1 MTGSV
6 EDAHPTAGRLAALL
20 IDASTEAIS
29 AAGGHAGGIYL
40 RSRTPG
46 LLRLAVLA
54 GLPGP
59 LFRPWWRLHAD
70 RPFPVADA
78 YRLGVQVILPNAT
91 ETMRRYPQFAAGL
104 PFQFGSL
111 YVPVVAGAT
120 TYGVL
125 TVLRPAVTDAAEVL
139 SGRDRVVRLAQEL
152 AEALRGLEDEDPDQ
166 VAWDGEPVCLR
177 PPTAST
183 SVGRVGRFAW
193 DPETTYITLDED
205 LHTLLGV
212 PPSEFAGTIEAFAE
226 AVAPSDA
233 HRILATLRDTAVGRP
248 PALPLYLR
256 DEDGELRLLDLWN
269 ACEPPAAPAVRGV
282 VVAPGPAPTADS
294 AADLL
299 PEGVF
304 CVDRLGLVV
313 YANPRAAQLL
323 GRPRAELV
331 GRDLWEAVPWLARP
345 DFEDHLR
352 AALLTPDPVHFH
364 LVRPPGGEP
373 QTGSTVRGPELLE
386 PEPRPPE
393 RDSSAE
399 PSVRG
404 PGAGPTAGKPGAGST
419 VPEPETGSPAR
430 DTSAE
435 PGAEEPGPGRAPAPR
450 EPERDA
456 GARPTAAEPGPGPT
470 AQEARQPQSV
480 HDAGTTPTAGEPGPG
495 WTAQDARQPQ
505 SVQGA
510 GTKPTT
516 GEPGAGPTAQ
526 EARQPQSVHDAG
538 TTPTTGEPGPGPTAQ
553 GPQAPHSVH
562 HTGTTPTTGEPGPG
576 PTAQGPQAPHSVHH
590 TGTTPTAKGSESPL
604 PTRDAGS
611 PSRAHGTGS
620 PPPAQDTGPPP
631 PADHPGS
638 PRPAPDPGPPPP
650 ATPHI
655 APTQDTSASPQPYEG
670 DWLALSV
677 HSGPDRLTCTVRP
690 ASRVPDSPAGQEMSE
705 GGVSPLA
712 PLYRPIALAI
722 ALTEASTA
730 RQVSAVVM
738 RELLP
743 AFGGRRLAIYLL
755 QERHLY
761 LEWEAGFPKGFL
773 APFEGVDLGAR
784 LPGVETLTTGRPLFF
799 DSMEQLTAAYPGI
812 PLDAAEGARAFLPLI
827 ASGRPVGSCILG
839 FDRPRSFS
847 TEERTVLTAL
857 AGLIAH
863 AMEKAQR
870 YESETVLARGLQQAL
885 LPRRLAAH
893 PLLETTGRYLPG
905 TAGMEVGGD
914 WYDVVESGDGLALV
928 IGDVQGHGVQA
939 AATMGQL
946 RTAVRAFALGDRPPD
961 EVLSSTNHLLIDLD
975 PGLFASC
982 CYIRL
987 DPATGVAR
995 AARAGHPPPLLRSP
1009 DGRTRVLDLPGGV
1022 VLGVAPRA
1030 RYPVTELRMEPG
1042 AILALYTDG
1051 LVEKPGSDIDQGI
1064 TALRVAL
1071 AKAGA
1076 PAARPGSRFLAG
1088 VADRLT
1094 ATARHA
1100 LDRPDDI
1107 ALLLATR
1114 RATPTRSP

>member
-1 MTGSV
+1 MTGSG
-6 EDAHPTAGRLAALL
+6 EDAHPTAGRLTALL

-29 AAGGHAGGIYL
+29 AAGGHSGGVYL

-46 LLRLAVLA
+46 LLRLAVLS

-59 LFRPWWRLHAD
+59 LFRPWWRLHVD

-78 YRLGVQVILPNAT
+78 YRLGVQVVLPNAT

-111 YVPVVAGAT
+111 YVPVVGGST

-139 SGRDRVVRLAQEL
+139 SEHDRVVRLAQEL
-152 AEALRGLEDEDPDQ
+152 GAALRGLEDAHPDQ
-166 VAWDGEPVCLR
+166 VAWDGEPICLR

-183 SVGRVGRFAW
+183 SLGRAGRFAW
-193 DPETTYITLDED
+193 DPETADITLDED
-205 LHTLLGV
+205 LHTLLGT
-212 PPSEFAGTIEAFAE
+212 PPSEFPGTVEAFAE
-226 AVAPSDA
+226 AVAPTDA
-233 HRILATLRDTAVGRP
+233 HRILATLRDTAAGRP

-256 DEDGELRLLDLWN
+256 AEDGALRLLDLWN
-269 ACEPPAAPAVRGV
+269 AYEPPAAPAVRGV
-282 VVAPGPAPTADS
+282 VVAPGPGPTADS

-299 PEGVF
+299 PDGVF

-331 GRDLWEAVPWLARP
+331 GRDLWEAVPWLRRP

-364 LVRPPGGEP
+364 LVRP
-373 QTGSTVRGPELLE
+373 
-386 PEPRPPE
+386 
-393 RDSSAE
+393 SAQE
-399 PSVRG
+399 SETR
-404 PGAGPTAGKPGAGST
+404 PTAQD
-419 VPEPETGSPAR
+419 TGSPL
-430 DTSAE
+430 SA
-435 PGAEEPGPGRAPAPR
+435 
-450 EPERDA
+450 
-456 GARPTAAEPGPGPT
+456 
-470 AQEARQPQSV
+470 
-480 HDAGTTPTAGEPGPG
+480 HDAGSRPSGQDSGPPPPT
-495 WTAQDARQPQ
+495 Q
-505 SVQGA
+505 
-510 GTKPTT
+510 
-516 GEPGAGPTAQ
+516 
-526 EARQPQSVHDAG
+526 
-538 TTPTTGEPGPGPTAQ
+538 
-553 GPQAPHSVH
+553 
-562 HTGTTPTTGEPGPG
+562 
-576 PTAQGPQAPHSVHH
+576 
-590 TGTTPTAKGSESPL
+590 
-604 PTRDAGS
+604 DAGS
-611 PSRAHGTGS
+611 PLSARDA
-620 PPPAQDTGPPP
+620 GPPP
-631 PADHPGS
+631 PTQ
-638 PRPAPDPGPPPP
+638 DPGPPPP
-650 ATPHI
+650 TQNAGPPP
-655 APTQDTSASPQPYEG
+655 PTQDPEPAQQSYGGE
-670 DWLALSV
+670 WLALSV

-690 ASRVPDSPAGQEMSE
+690 ASRVKDSPEGQETAELSETGMSA
-705 GGVSPLA
+705 LA

-722 ALTEASTA
+722 ALTEAVTA

-761 LEWEAGFPKGFL
+761 LEWETGFPKGFL
-773 APFEGVDLGAR
+773 APFEGVDLGTH

-799 DSMEQLTAAYPGI
+799 DSMEQLTATYPGI
-812 PLDAAEGARAFLPLI
+812 PLDATEGARAFLPLI
-827 ASGRPVGSCILG
+827 ASGRAVGSCILG

-870 YESETVLARGLQQAL
+870 YESETALARGLQQAL

-893 PLLETTGRYLPG
+893 PQLETTGRYLPG

-946 RTAVRAFALGDRPPD
+946 RSAVRAFALGDRPPD
-961 EVLSSTNHLLIDLD
+961 EVMSSTNHLLIDLD

-1022 VLGVAPRA
+1022 VLGVAPKA

-1051 LVEKPGSDIDQGI
+1051 LVERPGSDIDEGI

-1076 PAARPGSRFLAG
+1076 PAARPGGRFLAG

-1114 RATPTRSP
+1114 RAAPPPGPH

>member
-6 EDAHPTAGRLAALL
+6 KEAHSAAGRLAALL

-29 AAGGHAGGIYL
+29 AAGGHAGGVYL

-46 LLRLAVLA
+46 VLRLAVLS

-59 LFRPWWRLHAD
+59 LFRPWWRLHVD
-70 RPFPVADA
+70 SPFPVADS
-78 YRLGVQVILPNAT
+78 YRLGVQVVLPNAT
-91 ETMRRYPQFAAGL
+91 ETMRRYAQFAAGL
-104 PFQFGSL
+104 PFHFGSL
-111 YVPVVAGAT
+111 YVPVVSGST

-125 TVLRPAVTDAAEVL
+125 TVLRPAVTDAADLL
-139 SGRDRVVRLAQEL
+139 SERDRVVRLAQEL
-152 AEALRGLEDEDPDQ
+152 GAALRSLEEEDSDQ
-166 VAWDGEPVCLR
+166 VAWDGEPMYLR

-193 DPETTYITLDED
+193 DPTTTAITLDED

-212 PPSEFAGTIEAFAE
+212 PPSEFPGTAEAFAD

-233 HRILATLRDTAVGRP
+233 HRILGTLRDTAAGRP

-256 DEDGELRLLDLWN
+256 DADGALRLLDLWT
-269 ACEPPAAPAVRGV
+269 AHDPPAAPAVRGV

-299 PEGVF
+299 PDGVF
-304 CVDRLGLVV
+304 CLDRLGLVV

-323 GRPRAELV
+323 GRPRTELV
-331 GRDLWEAVPWLARP
+331 GRDLWEAVPWLGRP

-352 AALLTPDPVHFH
+352 AALLAPDPVHFH
-364 LVRPPGGEP
+364 LERPRLREAADEAGVEGTGPGVQGSGAQGGPGVRGDAGQHEAQAQGTAPEHEP
-373 QTGSTVRGPELLE
+373 QAQGTASEHEPQAHSTAARQEAQVRGTAAREVPS
-386 PEPRPPE
+386 RST
-393 RDSSAE
+393 SS
-399 PSVRG
+399 PQ
-404 PGAGPTAGKPGAGST
+404 
-419 VPEPETGSPAR
+419 
-430 DTSAE
+430 DTD
-435 PGAEEPGPGRAPAPR
+435 PAP
-450 EPERDA
+450 
-456 GARPTAAEPGPGPT
+456 
-470 AQEARQPQSV
+470 QS
-480 HDAGTTPTAGEPGPG
+480 
-495 WTAQDARQPQ
+495 
-505 SVQGA
+505 
-510 GTKPTT
+510 
-516 GEPGAGPTAQ
+516 
-526 EARQPQSVHDAG
+526 
-538 TTPTTGEPGPGPTAQ
+538 
-553 GPQAPHSVH
+553 
-562 HTGTTPTTGEPGPG
+562 
-576 PTAQGPQAPHSVHH
+576 
-590 TGTTPTAKGSESPL
+590 
-604 PTRDAGS
+604 
-611 PSRAHGTGS
+611 
-620 PPPAQDTGPPP
+620 
-631 PADHPGS
+631 
-638 PRPAPDPGPPPP
+638 
-650 ATPHI
+650 
-655 APTQDTSASPQPYEG
+655 YEG

-677 HSGPDRLTCTVRP
+677 YPGPDRLTCTVRP
-690 ASRVPDSPAGQEMSE
+690 ASRVADSPAGH
-705 GGVSPLA
+705 GGAEAAETGASPLA

-722 ALTEASTA
+722 ALSEAVTA

-743 AFGGRRLAIYLL
+743 AFSGRRLAIYLL
-755 QERHLY
+755 QDRHLY
-761 LEWEAGFPKGFL
+761 LAWESGFPKGFL
-773 APFEGVDLGAR
+773 APFDGVGLEAR
-784 LPGVETLTTGRPLFF
+784 LPGVETLTSGRPLFF
-799 DSMEQLTAAYPGI
+799 DSMEELTTAYPGI
-812 PLDAAEGARAFLPLI
+812 ALDATEGARVFLPLI
-827 ASGRPVGSCILG
+827 ASGRSVGSCILG

-870 YESETVLARGLQQAL
+870 YESESALARGLQQVL
-885 LPRRLAAH
+885 LPRRLSAH

-905 TAGMEVGGD
+905 TAGMDVGGD

-946 RTAVRAFALGDRPPD
+946 RSAVRAFALGDRPPD
-961 EVLSSTNHLLIDLD
+961 EVMSSTNHLLIDLD

-987 DPATGVAR
+987 DPATGLAR
-995 AARAGHPPPLLRSP
+995 AARAGHPPPLLRRP

-1022 VLGVAPRA
+1022 VLGVDPRA
-1030 RYPVTELRMEPG
+1030 RYPVTEFQVDPG
-1042 AILALYTDG
+1042 TVLALYTDG
-1051 LVEKPGSDIDQGI
+1051 LVERPGCDIDEGI

-1076 PAARPGSRFLAG
+1076 PAARPGQRFLAG

-1100 LDRPDDI
+1100 PDRPDDI

-1114 RATPTRSP
+1114 RAEPSSGTH

>member
-1 MTGSV
+1 MTGSG
-6 EDAHPTAGRLAALL
+6 EDAHPTAGRLTALL

-29 AAGGHAGGIYL
+29 AAGGHSGGVYL

-46 LLRLAVLA
+46 LLRLAVLS

-78 YRLGVQVILPNAT
+78 YRLGVQVVLPNAT

-111 YVPVVAGAT
+111 YVPVVSGST

-139 SGRDRVVRLAQEL
+139 SEHDRVVRLAQEL
-152 AEALRGLEDEDPDQ
+152 GAALRGLEDAHPDQ

-183 SVGRVGRFAW
+183 SLGRAGRFAW
-193 DPETTYITLDED
+193 DPETADITLDED
-205 LHTLLGV
+205 LHTLLGT
-212 PPSEFAGTIEAFAE
+212 PPSEFPGTVEAFAD
-226 AVAPSDA
+226 AVAPTDA
-233 HRILATLRDTAVGRP
+233 HRILATLRDTAAGRP

-256 DEDGELRLLDLWN
+256 AEDGALRLLDLWN
-269 ACEPPAAPAVRGV
+269 AYEPPAAPAVRGV
-282 VVAPGPAPTADS
+282 VVAPGPGPTADS

-299 PEGVF
+299 PDGVF

-331 GRDLWEAVPWLARP
+331 GRDLWEAVPWLRRP

-352 AALLTPDPVHFH
+352 AALLAPDPVHFH
-364 LVRPPGGEP
+364 LVRP
-373 QTGSTVRGPELLE
+373 
-386 PEPRPPE
+386 
-393 RDSSAE
+393 SAQE
-399 PSVRG
+399 SGTR
-404 PGAGPTAGKPGAGST
+404 PTAQD
-419 VPEPETGSPAR
+419 TGSPP
-430 DTSAE
+430 SA
-435 PGAEEPGPGRAPAPR
+435 
-450 EPERDA
+450 
-456 GARPTAAEPGPGPT
+456 
-470 AQEARQPQSV
+470 
-480 HDAGTTPTAGEPGPG
+480 
-495 WTAQDARQPQ
+495 
-505 SVQGA
+505 
-510 GTKPTT
+510 
-516 GEPGAGPTAQ
+516 
-526 EARQPQSVHDAG
+526 
-538 TTPTTGEPGPGPTAQ
+538 
-553 GPQAPHSVH
+553 
-562 HTGTTPTTGEPGPG
+562 
-576 PTAQGPQAPHSVHH
+576 
-590 TGTTPTAKGSESPL
+590 
-604 PTRDAGS
+604 RDAGS
-611 PSRAHGTGS
+611 PPSGQDHGSLPPAQDTGS
-620 PPPAQDTGPPP
+620 PPPAQNAGPPP
-631 PADHPGS
+631 S
-638 PRPAPDPGPPPP
+638 TQDPGPPPP
-650 ATPHI
+650 TQNAGPTP
-655 APTQDTSASPQPYEG
+655 PTQDPEPAQQSYGG

-690 ASRVPDSPAGQEMSE
+690 ASRVKDSPEGQETAELSE
-705 GGVSPLA
+705 TGMSPLA

-722 ALTEASTA
+722 ALTEAVTA

-755 QERHLY
+755 HERHLY
-761 LEWEAGFPKGFL
+761 LEWETGFPKGFL
-773 APFEGVDLGAR
+773 APFEGVDLGTH

-799 DSMEQLTAAYPGI
+799 DSMEQLTATYPGI
-812 PLDAAEGARAFLPLI
+812 PLDATEGARAFLPLI
-827 ASGRPVGSCILG
+827 ASGRAVGSCILG

-870 YESETVLARGLQQAL
+870 YESETALARGLQQAL

-893 PLLETTGRYLPG
+893 PQLETTGRYLPG

-946 RTAVRAFALGDRPPD
+946 RSAVRAFALGDRPPD
-961 EVLSSTNHLLIDLD
+961 EVMSSTNHLLIDLD

-1022 VLGVAPRA
+1022 ILGVAPKA

-1051 LVEKPGSDIDQGI
+1051 LVERPGRDIDEGI

-1076 PAARPGSRFLAG
+1076 PAARPGGRFLAG

-1114 RATPTRSP
+1114 RAAPPPGPH

>member
-6 EDAHPTAGRLAALL
+6 EDAHPTAGRLTALL

-29 AAGGHAGGIYL
+29 AAGGHAGGVYL

-46 LLRLAVLA
+46 LLRLAVLS

-59 LFRPWWRLHAD
+59 LFRPWWRLHSD

-78 YRLGVQVILPNAT
+78 YRLGVHVVLPNAT

-111 YVPVVAGAT
+111 YVPVVGGST

-139 SGRDRVVRLAQEL
+139 AEYDRVVRLAQEL
-152 AEALRGLEDEDPDQ
+152 GGALRALEDANPDQ

-183 SVGRVGRFAW
+183 SLGRAGRFAW
-193 DPETTYITLDED
+193 DPETADITLDED

-212 PPSEFAGTIEAFAE
+212 PPSEFPGTVEAFAE

-256 DEDGELRLLDLWN
+256 AEDGALRLLDLWN
-269 ACEPPAAPAVRGV
+269 AYEPPAAPAVRGV
-282 VVAPGPAPTADS
+282 VVAPGPGPTADS

-299 PEGVF
+299 PDGVF

-364 LVRPPGGEP
+364 LVRPSGQESEARPAA
-373 QTGSTVRGPELLE
+373 QDTGS
-386 PEPRPPE
+386 PPSA
-393 RDSSAE
+393 RD
-399 PSVRG
+399 
-404 PGAGPTAGKPGAGST
+404 AGS
-419 VPEPETGSPAR
+419 PPSAPETGSPP
-430 DTSAE
+430 SA
-435 PGAEEPGPGRAPAPR
+435 
-450 EPERDA
+450 RDA
-456 GARPTAAEPGPGPT
+456 GPPP
-470 AQEARQPQSV
+470 S
-480 HDAGTTPTAGEPGPG
+480 
-495 WTAQDARQPQ
+495 
-505 SVQGA
+505 S
-510 GTKPTT
+510 
-516 GEPGAGPTAQ
+516 
-526 EARQPQSVHDAG
+526 
-538 TTPTTGEPGPGPTAQ
+538 
-553 GPQAPHSVH
+553 
-562 HTGTTPTTGEPGPG
+562 
-576 PTAQGPQAPHSVHH
+576 
-590 TGTTPTAKGSESPL
+590 
-604 PTRDAGS
+604 RDAGS
-611 PSRAHGTGS
+611 LSAR
-620 PPPAQDTGPPP
+620 DTGPPRSAQEAGSPLFARDARP
-631 PADHPGS
+631 PQSAQDSGAPPSTRNSGS
-638 PRPAPDPGPPPP
+638 PRSAQDTTSPPSARDAGPPPSDRGAGSP
-650 ATPHI
+650 RSA
-655 APTQDTSASPQPYEG
+655 QDAESQLSARDTEPPPSPQDSESAQQPYEG

-677 HSGPDRLTCTVRP
+677 HPGPDRLTCTVRP
-690 ASRVPDSPAGQEMSE
+690 ASRVEDSPERRENAELSETGMSA
-705 GGVSPLA
+705 LA

-722 ALTEASTA
+722 ALTEAVTA

-761 LEWEAGFPKGFL
+761 LEWETGFPKGFL
-773 APFEGVDLGAR
+773 APFDGVDLGTH

-812 PLDAAEGARAFLPLI
+812 ALDATEGARAFLPLI
-827 ASGRPVGSCILG
+827 ASGRAVGSCILG
-839 FDRPRSFS
+839 FDRPRGFS

-870 YESETVLARGLQQAL
+870 YESETALARGLQQAL
-885 LPRRLAAH
+885 LPRRLSAH
-893 PLLETTGRYLPG
+893 PQLETAGRYLPG

-946 RTAVRAFALGDRPPD
+946 RSAVRAFALGDRPPD

-987 DPATGVAR
+987 DPATGLAR

-1051 LVEKPGSDIDQGI
+1051 LVERPGTDIDEGI

-1076 PAARPGSRFLAG
+1076 PAARPGGRSLAG

-1100 LDRPDDI
+1100 QDRPDDI

-1114 RATPTRSP
+1114 RTAPPPGPH

>member
-6 EDAHPTAGRLAALL
+6 EDAHPTAGRLTALL

-29 AAGGHAGGIYL
+29 AAGGHAGGVYL

-46 LLRLAVLA
+46 LLRLAVLS

-78 YRLGVQVILPNAT
+78 YRLGVQVVLPNAT

-111 YVPVVAGAT
+111 YVPVVGGST

-139 SGRDRVVRLAQEL
+139 AEHDRVVRLAQEL
-152 AEALRGLEDEDPDQ
+152 GASLRGLEVANPDQ

-183 SVGRVGRFAW
+183 SLGRAGRFAW
-193 DPETTYITLDED
+193 DPETAAITLDED
-205 LHTLLGV
+205 LHTLLGM
-212 PPSEFAGTIEAFAE
+212 PPSEFPGTVEAFAE
-226 AVAPSDA
+226 AVAPTDA

-256 DEDGELRLLDLWN
+256 AEDGALRLLDLWN
-269 ACEPPAAPAVRGV
+269 AYEPPAAPAVRGV
-282 VVAPGPAPTADS
+282 VVAPGPGPTADS

-299 PEGVF
+299 PDGVF

-331 GRDLWEAVPWLARP
+331 GRDLWESVPWLRRP

-364 LVRPPGGEP
+364 LVRPSARE
-373 QTGSTVRGPELLE
+373 SETV
-386 PEPRPPE
+386 
-393 RDSSAE
+393 
-399 PSVRG
+399 
-404 PGAGPTAGKPGAGST
+404 
-419 VPEPETGSPAR
+419 
-430 DTSAE
+430 
-435 PGAEEPGPGRAPAPR
+435 
-450 EPERDA
+450 
-456 GARPTAAEPGPGPT
+456 
-470 AQEARQPQSV
+470 
-480 HDAGTTPTAGEPGPG
+480 
-495 WTAQDARQPQ
+495 
-505 SVQGA
+505 
-510 GTKPTT
+510 
-516 GEPGAGPTAQ
+516 
-526 EARQPQSVHDAG
+526 
-538 TTPTTGEPGPGPTAQ
+538 
-553 GPQAPHSVH
+553 
-562 HTGTTPTTGEPGPG
+562 
-576 PTAQGPQAPHSVHH
+576 
-590 TGTTPTAKGSESPL
+590 
-604 PTRDAGS
+604 
-611 PSRAHGTGS
+611 
-620 PPPAQDTGPPP
+620 PPAQDTG
-631 PADHPGS
+631 S
-638 PRPAPDPGPPPP
+638 PRSA
-650 ATPHI
+650 
-655 APTQDTSASPQPYEG
+655 QDAESPLTAQNTKSPQSAQVAESPLTAQGAKPPQSAQNTKSPPSAQDAESAQRPYEG

-677 HSGPDRLTCTVRP
+677 HPGPDRLTCTVRP
-690 ASRVPDSPAGQEMSE
+690 ASRVKDSPEGQETAELSETGMSA
-705 GGVSPLA
+705 LA

-722 ALTEASTA
+722 ALTEAGTA

-761 LEWEAGFPKGFL
+761 LEWETGFPKGFL
-773 APFEGVDLGAR
+773 TPFDGVDLGTH

-812 PLDAAEGARAFLPLI
+812 PLDATEGARAFLPLI
-827 ASGRPVGSCILG
+827 ASGRAVGSCILG

-870 YESETVLARGLQQAL
+870 YESETALARGLQQAL

-893 PLLETTGRYLPG
+893 PQLETTGRYLPG

-946 RTAVRAFALGDRPPD
+946 RSAVRAFALGDRPPD
-961 EVLSSTNHLLIDLD
+961 EVMSSTNHLLTDLD

-1022 VLGVAPRA
+1022 VLGVDPRA
-1030 RYPVTELRMEPG
+1030 RYPVTELQMEPG

-1051 LVEKPGSDIDQGI
+1051 LVERPGSDIDEGI

-1076 PAARPGSRFLAG
+1076 PAARPGGRFLAG

-1114 RATPTRSP
+1114 RTAPPPGPH

>member
-6 EDAHPTAGRLAALL
+6 EDAHPTAGRLTALL

-29 AAGGHAGGIYL
+29 AGGGHAGGVYL

-46 LLRLAVLA
+46 LLRLAVLS

-78 YRLGVQVILPNAT
+78 YRLGVQVVLPNAT

-111 YVPVVAGAT
+111 YVPVVGGST

-139 SGRDRVVRLAQEL
+139 AEHDRVVRLAQEL
-152 AEALRGLEDEDPDQ
+152 GAALRGLEDAHPDQ

-183 SVGRVGRFAW
+183 SLGRAGRFAW
-193 DPETTYITLDED
+193 DPETADITLDED
-205 LHTLLGV
+205 LHTLLGM
-212 PPSEFAGTIEAFAE
+212 PPSEFPGTVEAFAE
-226 AVAPSDA
+226 AVAPTDA

-256 DEDGELRLLDLWN
+256 DEDGALRLLDLWN
-269 ACEPPAAPAVRGV
+269 AYEPPAAPAVRGV
-282 VVAPGPAPTADS
+282 VVAPGPGPTADS

-299 PEGVF
+299 PDGVF

-331 GRDLWEAVPWLARP
+331 GRDLWEAVPWLRRP

-364 LVRPPGGEP
+364 LVRPSA
-373 QTGSTVRGPELLE
+373 QDSAT
-386 PEPRPPE
+386 RPPP
-393 RDSSAE
+393 AQ
-399 PSVRG
+399 G
-404 PGAGPTAGKPGAGST
+404 
-419 VPEPETGSPAR
+419 TGSPR
-430 DTSAE
+430 SA
-435 PGAEEPGPGRAPAPR
+435 G
-450 EPERDA
+450 DA
-456 GARPTAAEPGPGPT
+456 GS
-470 AQEARQPQSV
+470 PQS
-480 HDAGTTPTAGEPGPG
+480 A
-495 WTAQDARQPQ
+495 
-505 SVQGA
+505 QGA
-510 GTKPTT
+510 
-516 GEPGAGPTAQ
+516 
-526 EARQPQSVHDAG
+526 
-538 TTPTTGEPGPGPTAQ
+538 
-553 GPQAPHSVH
+553 
-562 HTGTTPTTGEPGPG
+562 
-576 PTAQGPQAPHSVHH
+576 
-590 TGTTPTAKGSESPL
+590 ESPL
-604 PTRDAGS
+604 SARDAGS
-611 PSRAHGTGS
+611 PPS
-620 PPPAQDTGPPP
+620 AQDTGSPLSSQH
-631 PADHPGS
+631 AGS
-638 PRPAPDPGPPPP
+638 PQSVQDAGPPPSSQHAGSP
-650 ATPHI
+650 QSARDPGSLRSAGDAVSPQSAQDAGPPPSSQH
-655 APTQDTSASPQPYEG
+655 AGSPQSARDAGSPPSAQDTRPPLSAQDAESAQRPYDG

-690 ASRVPDSPAGQEMSE
+690 ASRVKDSPEGQETAELSE
-705 GGVSPLA
+705 TGVSPLA

-722 ALTEASTA
+722 ALTEAVTA

-761 LEWEAGFPKGFL
+761 LEWETGFPKGFL
-773 APFEGVDLGAR
+773 SPFDGVDLGTH

-799 DSMEQLTAAYPGI
+799 DSMEQLTATYPGI
-812 PLDAAEGARAFLPLI
+812 PLDATEGARAFLPLI
-827 ASGRPVGSCILG
+827 ASGRAVGSCILG

-870 YESETVLARGLQQAL
+870 YESETALARGLQQAL

-893 PLLETTGRYLPG
+893 PQLETTGRYLPG

-946 RTAVRAFALGDRPPD
+946 RSAVRAFALGDRPPD
-961 EVLSSTNHLLIDLD
+961 EVMSSTNHLLIDLD

-1022 VLGVAPRA
+1022 VLGVDPKA
-1030 RYPVTELRMEPG
+1030 RYPVTELQMEPG

-1051 LVEKPGSDIDQGI
+1051 LVERPGSDIDEGI

-1076 PAARPGSRFLAG
+1076 PAARPVGRFLAG

-1114 RATPTRSP
+1114 RTAPSPGPH